1 MKQAV
6 PWWFF
11 FPDVTFHYL
20 MWLLRIAAVPWGWCD
35 FSRLM
40 WLKYGACIIIVLL
53 SKVLAPSPLWFPGVL
68 WLVSA
73 DLAHTHLKTGPLTE
87 TTAVVDVKFQIDSKW
102 TDWLTHSQ
110 DTVSIL
116 ESSFR
121 KETLANLKWQRQGF
135 RTFLL
140 ETTISWKNGCSLQI
154 RKFVLGAHGSKFH
167 TSKIEYAVLFGFWKW
182 TQNVHRILNLHWYPE
197 CHETRRSIWLLPL
210 CPAIRW
216 CLQQVGCCW
225 WLPRSPAR
233 CQRVSETLSW
243 KAWNGADY
251 GLLAGSMDFWMMDD
265 IYIYIH
271 LIIYTYILYIVMY
284 IYCIIYI
291 YNFIIINYCTYHL
304 ILQFCRIF
312 CQGLNWGFRTAVLR
326 TVGIPCFQLVPGPSC
341 QGSDI
346 GPIGEGVLNIE
357 PWKATT
363 QQDNEWASGF
373 KMQEDCTHS
382 DGDGILLFG

>member
-1 MKQAV
+1 MYYYQKSWHHHLFDSQEFYG
-6 PWWFF
+6 WS
-11 FPDVTFHYL
+11 
-20 MWLLRIAAVPWGWCD
+20 LLIWRTLTW
-35 FSRLM
+35 RL
-40 WLKYGACIIIVLL
+40 A
-53 SKVLAPSPLWFPGVL
+53 
-68 WLVSA
+68 
-73 DLAHTHLKTGPLTE
+73 T
-87 TTAVVDVKFQIDSKW
+87 
-102 TDWLTHSQ
+102 
-110 DTVSIL
+110 
-116 ESSFR
+116 
-121 KETLANLKWQRQGF
+121 WQRQRPLWMSNSKSIPNGLTGWLTLKTQF
-135 RTFLL
+135 QFWKVLSERKLLPIWNGNAKAFGLFLL
-140 ETTISWKNGCSLQI
+140 ETTVSWKNGCSLQI

-233 CQRVSETLSW
+233 CQRVSETLSC

-265 IYIYIH
+265 IHIYIYTF
-271 LIIYTYILYIVMY
+271 LIIYTYILYIV
-284 IYCIIYI
+284 IYI
-291 YNFIIINYCTYHL
+291 YIYILYNIYNYYCTYHL
-304 ILQFCRIF
+304 ILQFCRILS
-312 CQGLNWGFRTAVLR
+312 QGLNWGFWTAVLR
-326 TVGIPCFQLVPGPSC
+326 TVGIPCFQLVSGPSC

-363 QQDNEWASGF
+363 QQDNAWASGF

-382 DGDGILLFG
+382 DGDGIQFFLAKKQEEIE